1 MPDTQPRVS
10 VILPTFNRARFLP
23 EAFASI
29 RDQSF
34 EDWEL
39 VVVDDG
45 STDQTAEVVADL
57 SRSLHQPVVYR
68 RQENQG
74 AYGARNT
81 GLDLARGAYI
91 AFFDSD
97 DLWLPQHLSRSVAA
111 LDQVMDVDWVYAAC
125 RSVDQSTGA
134 VLGQTTF
141 EINGEP
147 RPFLRLRTRRA
158 GDLHIFDDDRVLVCQ
173 IEHGLYA
180 GLQNSVIRRTVF
192 EGRRFWPDYR
202 VTEDVQFLIRALT
215 AGVRLGYFSDVHVI
229 YRVHSDNSSAS
240 VAGGKP
246 DRLIPVYEEQVRGF
260 EHLDSECALPAAER
274 RVLRRQLAHM
284 YFWRL
289 GYAGYRAAG
298 RQAAALEAFSAGLK
312 LRPFDPAMWKTYVI
326 ARGRAMLEGRQRD
339 AR

>member
-1 MPDTQPRVS
+1 MPGIQPRVS
-10 VILPTFNRARFLP
+10 VILPTFNRARFLA

-29 RDQSF
+29 RDQAF
-34 EDWEL
+34 DDWEL

-45 STDQTAEVVADL
+45 STDETAEVVPDL
-57 SRSLHQPVVYR
+57 SRDLDRPVVFL

-81 GLDLARGAYI
+81 GLDLARGTYI

-111 LDQVMDVDWVYAAC
+111 LDQATDVDWVYAAC
-125 RSVDQSTGA
+125 RSVDQVTGA
-134 VLGQTTF
+134 VLGRTTF
-141 EINGEP
+141 EVDGQP
-147 RPFLRLRTRRA
+147 RPFVRLRTRRA
-158 GDLHIFDDDRVLVCQ
+158 GELRIFEDDRVLACQ

-180 GLQNSVIRRTVF
+180 GLQNSVIRRDVF
-192 EGRRFWPDYR
+192 ERRRFWPDYR
-202 VTEDVQFLIRALT
+202 VTEDVQFLIRAL
-215 AGVRLGYFSDVHVI
+215 AERVRLAYFPEVHVI

-240 VAGGKP
+240 VAQGTP

-260 EHLDSECALPAAER
+260 ERLDAECALSPSER
-274 RVLRRQLAHM
+274 RVLRRQLARM

-298 RQAAALEAFSAGLK
+298 RHAAALDAFSAGLT
-312 LRPFDPAMWKTYVI
+312 LRPFDPAMWKTYAI
-326 ARGRAMLEGRQRD
+326 ARGRALLGRTT
-339 AR
+339 A